1 MQCVFVCG
9 PNKLLLQKIQLDS
22 VSHLDF
28 ISLNMVLGIRGLKDM
43 QSYVVAVH
51 REVLSN
57 QFET

>member
-51 REVLSN
+51 QEVLSN
-57 QFET
+57 